1 MDTQQRFIKHED
13 PDQLRTEN
21 LQLKKELETEKTLHA
36 MLYKEWKQLSEQ
48 MDARNHEAYE
58 NARPKN
64 LFYKYA
70 FFVLLAAAIPAGYW
84 AYSHIPGRA
93 KIPSSFSSL
102 QVVSDSASNT
112 TDSTPAKVTAPV
124 NELPSEQKSLPA
136 KKEGPSNSEASKQP
150 TAISQP
156 ISQPKSQPAEK
167 KATPTDSAKQVKT
180 IPHKALIEKP
190 LTDDE
195 RDSISSDGF
204 SAYFDHRRNPFRR
217 SSQRYKVWAEGW
229 NQGKAEAI
237 KVLEKNPSLKH

>member
-1 MDTQQRFIKHED
+1 MDTQQRFINNKD
-13 PDQLRTEN
+13 LDQLRTEN

-48 MDARNHEAYE
+48 KDARNHEAYE

-70 FFVLLAAAIPAGYW
+70 FFVLIAAAIPAGYW
-84 AYSHIPGRA
+84 AYSRIPVRA
-93 KIPSSFSSL
+93 KIPSSLSSL
-102 QVVSDSASNT
+102 QVVADSASNAT
-112 TDSTPAKVTAPV
+112 NIAPAKVAAPV
-124 NELPSEQKSLPA
+124 NESPSEQKSLPA
-136 KKEGPSNSEASKQP
+136 KKENSSNSETSKQK

-156 ISQPKSQPAEK
+156 ILQTKSESPEK
-167 KATPTDSAKQVKT
+167 KETSTDSAKQVKT

-217 SSQRYKVWAEGW
+217 SSQRYKVWAQGW
-229 NQGKAEAI
+229 NEGKSEAK

>member
-1 MDTQQRFIKHED
+1 MDTQQRFINHED
-13 PDQLRTEN
+13 LDQLRTKN
-21 LQLKKELETEKTLHA
+21 LELKKELDTEKTLHA

-48 MDARNHEAYE
+48 MDAGNHEAYE

-84 AYSHIPGRA
+84 AYSHIPRRA
-93 KIPSSFSSL
+93 KIPSSLSSL
-102 QVVSDSASNT
+102 QAVSDSASNAT
-112 TDSTPAKVTAPV
+112 NSTPAKVTAPV
-124 NELPSEQKSLPA
+124 NESPSEHKSSPA
-136 KKEGPSNSEASKQP
+136 KKENSSNSEASKQQ

-156 ISQPKSQPAEK
+156 ISQTKSESPEK
-167 KATPTDSAKQVKT
+167 KEPPTDSAKQVKT

-204 SAYFDHRRNPFRR
+204 SAYFNHRRNPFRR
-217 SSQRYKVWAEGW
+217 SSQKYKVWAQGW
-229 NQGKAEAI
+229 NEGKAEAI